1 MKKRFQEEVY
11 RQAKPAREEPPPL
24 PPKEEGREKD
34 NPQPS
39 ALRRAIELK
48 EERRERAD
56 PQAGALKNQI
66 EATQR
71 QNEGEVARPS
81 YTVVKARHSIKWQ
94 VIGLGLLLLIVIIK
108 TIMDA

>member
-24 PPKEEGREKD
+24 PLKKEKGEK
-34 NPQPS
+34 
-39 ALRRAIELK
+39 
-48 EERRERAD
+48 AD
-56 PQAGALKNQI
+56 PQADAHRNQI

-81 YTVVKARHSIKWQ
+81 YTVVKARGSIIWQ

>member
-24 PPKEEGREKD
+24 H
-34 NPQPS
+34 
-39 ALRRAIELK
+39 LK
-48 EERRERAD
+48 EEKREKTD
-56 PQAGALKNQI
+56 PRSDANKNQI

-94 VIGLGLLLLIVIIK
+94 VIGLGPLLLIVIIK